1 MYIGFM
7 GEIELTIYTKPECGL
22 CDEMKEVV
30 ASLQKELNVT
40 LKEVDITADTEL
52 EEKYS
57 LDIPILFYGERCLA
71 RHRAH
76 ERTLLKKIQKMTE
89 NLSP

>member
-1 MYIGFM
+1 M
-7 GEIELTIYTKPECGL
+7 GDIVLTIYTKPECGL
-22 CDEMKEVV
+22 CDEMKELL
-30 ASLQKELNVT
+30 ASLQKELNLT
-40 LKEVDITADTEL
+40 MREVDITTDTEL

-76 ERTLLKKIQKMTE
+76 EKTLSKKIRKLTE
-89 NLSP
+89 DLAP